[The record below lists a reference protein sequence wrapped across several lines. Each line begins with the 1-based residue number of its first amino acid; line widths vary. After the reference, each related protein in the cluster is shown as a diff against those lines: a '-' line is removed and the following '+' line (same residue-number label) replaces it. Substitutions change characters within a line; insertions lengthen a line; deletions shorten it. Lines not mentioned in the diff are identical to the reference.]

1 MLSSFSRL
9 GWRLM
14 CSIDDQSIDIHSW
27 YFMFD
32 ESLLGTIAPPIAEC
46 TNTSFNHDTPVSL
59 TGHPT
64 VPLVDNVVSA
74 PLFSDA
80 PPSYEETIGQRQ

>member
-1 MLSSFSRL
+1 MLSSFSRH

-14 CSIDDQSIDIHSW
+14 CSIDDQSTDIHSW

-32 ESLLGTIAPPIAEC
+32 ESLLGVSGPPVVEF
-46 TNTSFNHDTPVSL
+46 TNTSFNHDTPSL

-64 VPLVDNVVSA
+64 VPRVNNTASS
-74 PLFSDA
+74 PLFPDA